1 VIRDRRR
8 YAALRDAEQLAELRA
23 LSVEAAIALG
33 EDLLRSDLM
42 RFVRPSEARPVCL
55 RVALRPR
62 REPSDR

>member
-8 YAALRDAEQLAELRA
+8 YAELRDAEQLSELRA
-23 LSVEAAIALG
+23 LSIEAAIALG
-33 EDLLRSDLM
+33 EDLLRSDVM

-62 REPSDR
+62 RERSGR